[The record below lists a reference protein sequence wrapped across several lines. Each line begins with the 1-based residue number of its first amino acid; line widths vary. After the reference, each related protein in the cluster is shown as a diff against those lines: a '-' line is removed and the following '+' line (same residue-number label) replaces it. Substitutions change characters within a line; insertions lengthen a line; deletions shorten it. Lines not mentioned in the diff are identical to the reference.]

1 MANDAIELPGDG
13 YDLTNGET
21 VAALFAKAADAAH
34 NAAVR
39 QGCADHLPNRGRL
52 IVTGDLHDHGLNLM
66 RIVKLAALHESADHH
81 VQFHEIVH
89 GPNLMNGCDLSVR
102 TLARLAAL
110 KMQYP
115 NQVHLVLGNHELAQ
129 MNGWAV
135 SKGANNMVEQY
146 DAGVNY
152 LFGDAAPSVVE
163 AQRAFLRSFAMA
175 IRCENRVMCSHSLPT
190 ERQLLNFD
198 PTFLERPLGDDNFER
213 GGEVYNMVWGRGHT
227 PMVTEELGED
237 WDVDLFIIGH
247 EPTDIGYDII
257 NSQLM
262 VVSSDDEN
270 GKALRLDLSKS
281 YDTSNVTDELV
292 GLCEVQV

>member
-1 MANDAIELPGDG
+1 MPNEASELPGAG
-13 YDLTNGET
+13 YDLTNGAVVAELFNRAAE
-21 VAALFAKAADAAH
+21 AALTAT
-34 NAAVR
+34 VR
-39 QGCADHLPNRGRL
+39 QGCADHLPARGRL

-66 RIVKLAALHESADHH
+66 RICKLAALHASLDHH
-81 VQFHEIVH
+81 VLFHEIVH

-110 KMQYP
+110 KVQYP

-146 DAGVNY
+146 DAGVAY
-152 LFGDAAPSVVE
+152 LFGDKAGEVVE
-163 AQRAFLRSFAMA
+163 AQRKFLRSFAMA
-175 IRCENRVMCSHSLPT
+175 VRCENRVMCSHSLPT
-190 ERQLLNFD
+190 ERQLMKFD
-198 PTFLERPLGDDNFER
+198 PTFLERPLGDDSFER
-213 GGEVYNMVWGRGHT
+213 GGEVYNMVWGRDHT
-227 PMVTEELGED
+227 PIVMEELGED

-270 GKALRLDLSKS
+270 GKVLRLDLSKS
-281 YDTSNVTDELV
+281 YNTNNIVDELV
-292 GLCEVQV
+292 GLCEVEV